1 MIKKVAAIH
10 DLSGIGRCSLTVAIP
25 ILSALKIQCCPFPT
39 AILSSQTGYP
49 KYSFLDLTSEM
60 VSYKKVWNELNVD
73 FDCIYSGFLGSE
85 DQIDIVSDFIN
96 DNKNSL
102 VIVDP
107 VMGDNGCLYPIFN
120 KTMCNKI
127 KNLVKHSNIVTPNI
141 TEALILTESDYT
153 QINLCKD
160 ELISLAKKVS
170 DLGPSKVVITGI
182 ILDNKIHNLAFDKNS
197 NEIYFTSTDFNN
209 ISYSG
214 TGDLFTSILTGMIL
228 NGHSLK
234 YSVDIA
240 SQFIHKSIL
249 YTSKFNV
256 DRNDGVM
263 FEMFLSDL
271 ISHI

>member
-10 DLSGIGRCSLTVAIP
+10 DLSGIGRCSLTIAIP
-25 ILSALKIQCCPFPT
+25 ILSALKVQCCPFPT

-60 VSYKKVWNELNVD
+60 VSYKKVWHELNVD

-85 DQIDIVSDFIN
+85 NQIDIVSDFIN

-120 KTMCNKI
+120 KTMCDKI

-170 DLGPSKVVITGI
+170 NLGPSKVVITGI
-182 ILDNKIHNLAFDKNS
+182 ILDNKIHNLTFDKNS
-197 NEIYFTSTDFNN
+197 NEVYFTSADFNN

-240 SQFIHKSIL
+240 SQFIHKVVL

-271 ISHI
+271 ISYV

>member
-60 VSYKKVWNELNVD
+60 VSYKKVWNELNID

-120 KTMCNKI
+120 KNMCNKI

-197 NEIYFTSTDFNN
+197 NEVYFTSTDFNN